1 MLERVYSLLE
11 IIDTELLHG
20 RPYQSAI
27 VLFICFTFP
36 APLRTLEVGKSRGKS
51 KWRCRSSAFV
61 QTAVFLIAAAIFL
74 RWSVMG
80 RWGADLHER
89 ADQHYMV
96 ILSVGVVSLAMR
108 FGLAGVLLTMFVGI
122 WIRCFPDKSVSLV
135 HLAGKLTSD
144 RPGIL
149 KLFRPPA
156 FLFSPR
162 LGHILD
168 VSLML
173 AMTRAFHAKDNLRL
187 VPIIFDA
194 RLALSRLARI
204 REPEFV
210 LNLKLEVNV
219 EGGKGSR
226 DKLTDLSS
234 GAPRGGKK
242 YPPRSGSDKDDGA
255 IDREC
260 RWFSSALL
268 NCGWGDEGED
278 QSRGLSRHLQIF
290 KIWQTHLEVISNP
303 ENRFQEK
310 LESFS
315 DEVIKNHLQL
325 VRSISQSDISSESID
340 VATWYFVLRDTFK
353 NSDCKPDPI
362 VRISAVL
369 LALHLFDQRLL
380 TWCQS
385 ILEIYLVVDRVDDDE
400 PSDPLRELAAWI
412 YFLCMEEMVQAL
424 NPDVDLAD
432 LSYPLDEDTT
442 GQLADYQTRLKTMWN
457 MAKADLPLMHVVSKG
472 DK

>member
-173 AMTRAFHAKDNLRL
+173 AMTRALTL
-187 VPIIFDA
+187 VKASAVLTAF
-194 RLALSRLARI
+194 RLALVVPTA
-204 REPEFV
+204 V
-210 LNLKLEVNV
+210 
-219 EGGKGSR
+219 
-226 DKLTDLSS
+226 
-234 GAPRGGKK
+234 
-242 YPPRSGSDKDDGA
+242 
-255 IDREC
+255 
-260 RWFSSALL
+260 SALVWNEPL
-268 NCGWGDEGED
+268 TE
-278 QSRGLSRHLQIF
+278 LQ
-290 KIWQTHLEVISNP
+290 
-303 ENRFQEK
+303 
-310 LESFS
+310 
-315 DEVIKNHLQL
+315 
-325 VRSISQSDISSESID
+325 
-340 VATWYFVLRDTFK
+340 A
-353 NSDCKPDPI
+353 
-362 VRISAVL
+362 AGAL
-369 LALHLFDQRLL
+369 LALVALVLMTRDAGALLHLGNTRNLALVLLVFCLQGTSLTCLRWVQYAGIGGDQPKFLMVTGLVAGSWGALYLL
-380 TWCQS
+380 VNRRRPQKS
-385 ILEIYLVVDRVDDDE
+385 
-400 PSDPLRELAAWI
+400 ELATGAGI
-412 YFLCMEEMVQAL
+412 GLYNLAALMVILTALSQVPGTVFFPMMGCTVVVLDNLAARFLWKERLSPATLAGIAL
-424 NPDVDLAD
+424 ALAAICIT
-432 LSYPLDEDTT
+432 L
-442 GQLADYQTRLKTMWN
+442 
-457 MAKADLPLMHVVSKG
+457 
-472 DK
+472 